1 MKIQSNLISGKIFS
15 NTREAFNLFS
25 EKRFG
30 ERIGEKIYY
39 SPEEAYFLHKI
50 GKMDI
55 LLKSEKISEED
66 ILPEAAVTPEEG
78 EEKEKE
84 IQKVPRIN
92 IQRYKG
98 LGEMNPTQLWETTMD
113 PATRLMK
120 KVTVEEAAK
129 ADETFE
135 ILMGAEVAP
144 RKKFIQTH
152 ARSVKNLDI

>member
-1 MKIQSNLISGKIFS
+1 
-15 NTREAFNLFS
+15 
-25 EKRFG
+25 
-30 ERIGEKIYY
+30 
-39 SPEEAYFLHKI
+39 
-50 GKMDI
+50 
-55 LLKSEKISEED
+55 
-66 ILPEAAVTPEEG
+66 LPEAAVTPEEG